1 MAEIFHDFPINRSA
15 ASVFQAVTTPAGLDS
30 WWTKRSGGKP
40 IAGTEY
46 QLWFGPEYD
55 WRAEVRNCI
64 TNREFELQLTQADD
78 DWRGTRVRFH
88 LDEKDG
94 ITHVHFHHLGWREA
108 NQHFRASSFCWAMY
122 LRLLKRHVEHGE
134 RVPYEQRLEV

>member
-1 MAEIFHDFPINRSA
+1 MADIFHDFPVKASP
-15 ASVFQAVTTPAGLDS
+15 ASVFQAVTTSAGLDA

-55 WRAEVRNCI
+55 WRAEVSNCA
-64 TNREFELQLTQADD
+64 TNSEFELRMTHAED
-78 DWRGTRVRFH
+78 DWRGTRVGFR

-94 ITHVHFHHLGWREA
+94 ITHVLFHHLGWREA
-108 NQHFRASSFCWAMY
+108 NQHFRTSSYCWAMY
-122 LRLLKRHVEHGE
+122 LRLLKRYVEHGE
-134 RVPYEQRLEV
+134 IVPYEQRLEV